1 MRITFA
7 EGAGEKSVKVIRP
20 NQLASKNELEMVL
33 ADNSESVKYYV
44 YGVGELAGI
53 YDKASYAI
61 QKAQQISGVVISSD
75 QKYVWEKGN
84 RDLAYS
90 IEDVTL
96 SKEGEETSLEAC
108 ERYMKTYDAQK
119 VDLTGC
125 TLDQVLYVIN
135 RGCPVIALT
144 SADHA
149 ILLTGYTKNDITYID
164 PENGESQTVS
174 ISEME
179 GMVSGSGNTFIGYIK

>member
-1 MRITFA
+1 
-7 EGAGEKSVKVIRP
+7 
-20 NQLASKNELEMVL
+20 
-33 ADNSESVKYYV
+33 
-44 YGVGELAGI
+44 
-53 YDKASYAI
+53 
-61 QKAQQISGVVISSD
+61 
-75 QKYVWEKGN
+75 
-84 RDLAYS
+84 
-90 IEDVTL
+90 
-96 SKEGEETSLEAC
+96 
-108 ERYMKTYDAQK
+108 MKTYDAQK

-179 GMVSGSGNTFIGYIK
+179 GMVSILEVGSEQLLEYGIKTTGSSIVQMKILSFLGYIRKIYKAFLKIIPRYLLSAP